1 MDGEAA
7 KLAKAAGGN
16 TLAAQNTML
25 VRTCRMGIYP
35 LGYMLGTDGWY
46 TGLVGKGSVDAVYNI
61 ADAINKI
68 GFGLVIYTLAVKS
81 QTN

>member
-1 MDGEAA
+1 M
-7 KLAKAAGGN
+7 GN
-16 TLAAQNTML
+16 
-25 VRTCRMGIYP
+25 YP

-46 TGLVGKGSVDAVYNI
+46 TGLVGSEDAVYNI

>member
-1 MDGEAA
+1 M
-7 KLAKAAGGN
+7 GN
-16 TLAAQNTML
+16 LP
-25 VRTCRMGIYP
+25 V
-35 LGYMLGTDGWY
+35 GYMLGTDGWY
-46 TGLVGKGSVDAVYNI
+46 TGLVKGSVDAVYNI

>member
-1 MDGEAA
+1 
-7 KLAKAAGGN
+7 
-16 TLAAQNTML
+16 
-25 VRTCRMGIYP
+25 V
-35 LGYMLGTDGWY
+35 LGTDGWY
-46 TGLVGKGSVDAVYNI
+46 TGLVGKGVDAVYNI